1 MRDGS
6 RRLDP
11 LAWGFVSL
19 GVVDTVFGVNDGTM
33 TGRSWVIVTRVP
45 SRPEEPSPQ
54 QRAALLAM
62 IAHASRLP
70 SRSDVMAPAATLVK
84 PLARSRSRARG
95 PLPSQLV
102 PLGRPRQGLTPPERA
117 DVSCAP
123 RSPRSPV
130 GGLVRASGCRTKIL
144 QGENKQ

>member
-54 QRAALLAM
+54 Q
-62 IAHASRLP
+62 
-70 SRSDVMAPAATLVK
+70 
-84 PLARSRSRARG
+84 
-95 PLPSQLV
+95 
-102 PLGRPRQGLTPPERA
+102 
-117 DVSCAP
+117 
-123 RSPRSPV
+123 
-130 GGLVRASGCRTKIL
+130 
-144 QGENKQ
+144 